1 LTAQNCAS
9 SSYESLR
16 CARIWKLLGEP
27 KTKAGKMKKW
37 HYIEASD
44 TTGLVEKPKEVISV
58 WPEA

>member
-1 LTAQNCAS
+1 
-9 SSYESLR
+9 
-16 CARIWKLLGEP
+16 
-27 KTKAGKMKKW
+27 MKKW